1 MRRSL
6 TPTTPIPD
14 SASPAGRAVVAW
26 PTPSEQAELFRLKHG
41 DPATAGPGPRRRWKF
56 GYFTPDDQYETL
68 VHSLVTPGC
77 RWLDVGS
84 GRDLFPSNRRLA
96 ERLSARAGWLV
107 GVDPSANIQDNRF
120 VHERFQG
127 FIEDYASDQ
136 PFDLVTS
143 RMVAEH
149 ITDPPAMLRTLA
161 RLVRP
166 GGLVVI
172 YTVNRWTP
180 IALVSALVPFGLHN
194 PIKKF
199 FWGTEE
205 RDTFPVAYR
214 MNTRRDLVRL
224 FAAAGFDEVLFRKL
238 DDCRAMANFRWPHY
252 AELATWRM
260 LHTVR
265 LSYPENCLLGVYRR
279 RGSDVGNTLTSG
291 PTPI

>member
-1 MRRSL
+1 MTPS
-6 TPTTPIPD
+6 TPTFD
-14 SASPAGRAVVAW
+14 SASPAPPVALAW
-26 PTPSEQAELFRLKHG
+26 PTPAEQAELFRLKHG
-41 DPATAGPGPRRRWKF
+41 DPATAGPGPQRRWKF
-56 GYFTPDDQYETL
+56 GYFTPDDQYEAL
-68 VHSLVTPGC
+68 VHGLVTPGC

-96 ERLSARAGWLV
+96 ERLSQRAGWLV
-107 GVDPSANIQDNRF
+107 GVDPSDNIQDNRF
-120 VHERFQG
+120 VHERYQG
-127 FIEDYASDQ
+127 FIEGYANDQ

-180 IALVSALVPFGLHN
+180 IALVSALVPFGWHN

-199 FWGTEE
+199 FWGTED

-214 MNTRRDLVRL
+214 MNTRRQLARL
-224 FAAAGFDEVLFRKL
+224 FQAAGFDEVLCRKL
-238 DDCRAMANFRWPHY
+238 DDCRALANFRWPHY
-252 AELATWRM
+252 AELATWR
-260 LHTVR
+260 V
-265 LSYPENCLLGVYRR
+265 LSGLGLAYPENCLLGVYRR
-279 RGSDVGNTLTSG
+279 RADDERPKSNPGSPPS
-291 PTPI
+291 